1 MADTFNGP
9 LYQARHAITETIPL
23 YVYLVKGDK
32 YAVWIDSGVKAMYPL
47 LAETMGRAG
56 VADEGLRF
64 ILHTHSHHDHIGCNA
79 QLQDQTGCLI
89 AAPGHYAAWHSD
101 FERHYQEFARPFPHL
116 VPDTP
121 ELRDEVLGILDEPR
135 PLDLHVDE
143 GAQFNLG
150 GGVQLTAYS
159 FPGHL
164 LAELGWFEESTRTLI
179 LGDAITGLDWPLF
192 HSHLT
197 VAGYRASLGKI
208 GALLDELKIR
218 QVVFGHYA
226 PMNAD
231 ETRALLGKA
240 HAYIDDIEA
249 TLIRLLAAESEVILE
264 SLWVN
269 LCARMERMQEFRSLN
284 MINAHLNDLI
294 ERGIV
299 RETGLETYRL
309 R

>member
-47 LAETMGRAG
+47 LAQTMRQAD
-56 VADEGLRF
+56 VADDDLRF

-79 QLQDQTGCLI
+79 QLQGQTGCLI
-89 AAPGHYAAWHSD
+89 VAPGHYAAWHSD

-116 VPDTP
+116 VADTP

-192 HSHLT
+192 HSHLS
-197 VAGYRASLGKI
+197 VAGYRASLDKI
-208 GALLDELKIR
+208 GQLLDELKIR

-226 PMNAD
+226 PMNAG

-299 RETGLETYRL
+299 RETGKETYRL